1 MIRILLII
9 TAAAYGLLAAP
20 AAPASTEPTVV
31 DLATAL
37 RLAGAQNS
45 EVAIA
50 RERVLEA
57 EAAHE
62 QARQRFLPWLA
73 PGISYRRHDG
83 RLQDVAGNLLDL
95 RKHSLAAGV
104 TLGLNVDLGEAH
116 YQELASRQLA
126 RAAGEAL
133 GARRLEAVLAAA
145 RGYFE
150 LARAQTAV
158 AACGESRRIAAAYA
172 DEVRAG
178 RQAGVASAA
187 DVARAEVPV
196 ARAASALA
204 HAEEQRILA
213 GARLVV
219 VLRLP
224 PGTALVAREG
234 ELAPVILFSADT
246 VPADLISRAVAR
258 RPELTQASAL
268 AEASA
273 LQEKGARVGPLVPT
287 LGATAQIGGLRGG
300 RGGGWGTFADGEDY
314 AVGLSWRLGP
324 GGLFD
329 SARTKATSARTRIA
343 RLEQERARE
352 LIIAEVVE
360 AHARV
365 RGSAGR
371 LQAAEAALRAADT
384 AWRLSRERRDFG
396 VAAVLEAVQAEQEH
410 ARAQLDYLQA
420 IADHNTAQ
428 YALQRAV
435 GGAD

>member
-1 MIRILLII
+1 MIRPLLLL
-9 TAAAYGLLAAP
+9 AAAASALAAAP
-20 AAPASTEPTVV
+20 AAPTVV
-31 DLATAL
+31 DLASAL
-37 RLAGAQNS
+37 RLAGAQNP

-62 QARQRFLPWLA
+62 QARQRFLPWLS
-73 PGISYRRHDG
+73 PGVSYRRHDG

-104 TLGLNVDLGEAH
+104 TVGLNVELGEAH

-133 GARRLEAVLAAA
+133 GARRLDAILAAA

-150 LARAQTAV
+150 LARAQAAV
-158 AACGESRRIAAAYA
+158 AACTETRRIAAAYA
-172 DEVRAG
+172 EEVRAG
-178 RQAGVASAA
+178 RQAGVTSAA
-187 DVARAEVPV
+187 DEARAEVPV

-204 HAEEQRILA
+204 QAEEQRLLA
-213 GARLVV
+213 SARLALT
-219 VLRLP
+219 LRLP
-224 PGTALVAREG
+224 PGTGLEARAE
-234 ELAPVILFSADT
+234 ELAPVTLFAADAA
-246 VPADLISRAVAR
+246 PADLISRALGR
-258 RPELTQASAL
+258 RPELTQAAAL

-287 LGATAQIGGLRGG
+287 LGATAQVGGLRGG

-324 GGLFD
+324 GGLLD
-329 SARTKATSARTRIA
+329 SSRTKATAARSRIA

-352 LIIAEVVE
+352 LVIAEVVE
-360 AHARV
+360 AHART
-365 RGSAGR
+365 RGTAGR
-371 LQAAEAALRAADT
+371 LQAAEAALRAADA
-384 AWRLSRERRDFG
+384 AWRWARERRDFG
-396 VAAVLEAVQAEQEH
+396 IAAVLEAVQAEQEH

-420 IADHNTAQ
+420 IADHNVAQ
-428 YALQRAV
+428 YALSRAV